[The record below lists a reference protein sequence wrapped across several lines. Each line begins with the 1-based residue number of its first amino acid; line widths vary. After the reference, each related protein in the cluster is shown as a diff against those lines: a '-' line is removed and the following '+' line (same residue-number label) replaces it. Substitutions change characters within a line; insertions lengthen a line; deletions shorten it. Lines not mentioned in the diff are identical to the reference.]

1 MKKGTRRINLR
12 KPEPGELSADI
23 VRANIRKTRKDK
35 GLSAQKVAEKVGIS
49 RPFYT
54 QLEGGT
60 RRLSVDYLLAISKGL
75 GVDVRDLLKI

>member
-1 MKKGTRRINLR
+1 MNLK

-23 VRANIRKTRKDK
+23 VRANIRRTRKEL
-35 GLSAQKVAEKVGIS
+35 GLSAQKVAERVGIS

-75 GVDVRDLLKI
+75 GVDVKDLFKM